1 MNISNLKKLYVE
13 KTLTPRELMTQIHER
28 IVSHKENPIW
38 IYTLSQDELEPYL
51 QRLEACDPGSL
62 PLYGIPFS
70 IKDNIDLKGIP
81 TTAACPDYSY
91 IPAESA
97 YVVMTL
103 IEAGAIP
110 VGKTN
115 LDQFATGLVGTRS
128 PYGAC
133 QNSIDPKYISGGSSS
148 GSALSVALDMAV
160 FSLGTDTAGSGRVPA
175 AFNNLVGMK
184 PSKGVL
190 STSGVVPACRSLD
203 CVSIFAQTTED
214 AQKVFDVAA
223 SFDISDPYSRLMPDI
238 QKSIP
243 SNFRFAVPKADQLKF
258 FGDNEAEALYHQA
271 VKTFEEMGGV
281 AVETDFSP
289 MLEAANLLY
298 YGPWVAERYVAVKE
312 MIEQKPES
320 FIDVTRTIIESGAS
334 KSAEDYFNAEYK
346 LKAHKRQSDILLENA
361 DFALTP
367 TTGTI
372 YTIEEVNADPIQLNT
387 NLGYYTNFMN
397 LLDFSAYAIPAGF
410 RENGLPFGVT
420 LFAEAFEDR
429 KLLQI
434 GESYMQKAS
443 NEK

>member
-1 MNISNLKKLYVE
+1 MTISDLKKSYKN
-13 KTLTPRELMTQIHER
+13 KTLTPRLLLKQIRQRIEEHEA
-28 IVSHKENPIW
+28 NPIW
-38 IYTLSQDELEPYL
+38 IHVLSDSELEPYL
-51 QRLEACDPGSL
+51 KQLEGCEPDSL
-62 PLYGIPFS
+62 PLYGIPFA

-91 IPAESA
+91 VPTESA
-97 YVVMTL
+97 FVVNVL

-133 QNSIDPKYISGGSSS
+133 QNSIDPAYISGGSSS
-148 GSALSVALDMAV
+148 GSAVSVALDMAV

-175 AFNNLVGMK
+175 AFNNLVGLK

-190 STSGVVPACRSLD
+190 STAGVVPACRSLD
-203 CVSIFAQTTED
+203 CVSIFAKTTED
-214 AQKVFDVAA
+214 AQEVFDVAA
-223 SFDISDPYSRLMPDI
+223 SFDLSDPYSRAMP
-238 QKSIP
+238 KTENSVP
-243 SNFRFAVPKADQLKF
+243 SHFRFAIPQADQLKF
-258 FGDNEAEALYHQA
+258 FGDVEAEALYHKA
-271 VKTFEEMGGV
+271 VKVFEAMGGT

-298 YGPWVAERYVAVKE
+298 YGPWVSERYVAVKE
-312 MIEQKPES
+312 MIESRPES
-320 FIDVTRTIIESGAS
+320 FIDVTRTIIESGKN

-346 LKAHKRQSDILLENA
+346 LKAFKRQSDILME
-361 DFALTP
+361 DIEFALTP

-372 YTIEEVNADPIQLNT
+372 YTIDEVNADPIQLNT

-397 LLDFSAYAIPAGF
+397 LLDFSAYAIPAGL

-420 LFAEAFEDR
+420 LFAGAFEDR
-429 KLLQI
+429 KLLRLGKQF
-434 GESYMQKAS
+434 MNKDMHV
-443 NEK
+443 